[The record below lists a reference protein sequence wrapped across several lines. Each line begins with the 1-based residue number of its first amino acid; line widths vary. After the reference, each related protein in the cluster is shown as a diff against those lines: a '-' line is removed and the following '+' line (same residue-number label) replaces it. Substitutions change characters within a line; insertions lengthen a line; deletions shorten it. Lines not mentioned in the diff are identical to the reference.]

1 MLSLLVHVHASMC
14 AAVNME
20 LPTEKERMT
29 PLLVAAKHIQ
39 KDTVLWLIQEA
50 CAKGSA
56 VDKYGRN
63 VIHLTVSNWDESME
77 YPLEVS

>member
-1 MLSLLVHVHASMC
+1 
-14 AAVNME
+14 
-20 LPTEKERMT
+20 MT